1 MEILGLQLSF
11 RGDLEVIQWSY
22 SGDSAEIQRRFSGDS
37 AVHTTIN
44 QKIEFCVG
52 GGGIRN
58 LEIGVMVVL
67 LGDRDS
73 NSDINDGGS
82 RMLMEIIEGAI

>member
-1 MEILGLQLSF
+1 M
-11 RGDLEVIQWSY
+11 
-22 SGDSAEIQRRFSGDS
+22 
-37 AVHTTIN
+37 HTTIN

-82 RMLMEIIEGAI
+82 RMLMEIIAGAI